1 MSGSTGSPHFEPHS
15 SAVEVMRRKIIYW
28 TLWILVLFCLLIGIV
43 LFSLCAG
50 SVGIPLKKVL
60 QVILEGKGTAEYSIL
75 FDIRLPRIILGF
87 AVGGALSL
95 AGVILQ
101 GMFRNPLVEPYTL
114 GISGGASLG
123 VCLNIVLRLNSILGI
138 LSLPLAGF
146 LGAILVIMLVYSLSI
161 RKGILKIQ
169 GLLLTGVM
177 ISFISSSLI
186 MLIMSV
192 SHIEDLHGIV
202 FWVMG
207 SLEEPN
213 WLLIKLALG
222 ISIFGLVA
230 SYVFCFDL
238 NAFSLGEEEAFHLG
252 INVERTKR
260 LLFIIASLLTGLSVS
275 VAGIIGFVGLVVP
288 HFVRMFVGSDHR
300 ILLVDSFLCGAG
312 FLIFC
317 DTLARTI
324 FSPLE
329 LPVGVITG
337 ILGGSFFVYALTK
350 KQVVLGEK

>member
-1 MSGSTGSPHFEPHS
+1 MSRKVTGWIFWIFILGGILIGTSLYSLTLGPTQIPFS
-15 SAVEVMRRKIIYW
+15 KIIS
-28 TLWILVLFCLLIGIV
+28 LLFFRGDNATEL
-43 LFSLCAG
+43 
-50 SVGIPLKKVL
+50 
-60 QVILEGKGTAEYSIL
+60 SIL
-75 FDIRLPRIILGF
+75 LDIRLPRIILGI

-114 GISGGASLG
+114 GISGGAAIG
-123 VCLNIVLRLNSILGI
+123 ACLNIVLRLNRSLGA
-138 LSLPLAGF
+138 LSLPLCGF
-146 LGAILVIMLVYSLSI
+146 LGAILVILLIYSLSI
-161 RKGILKIQ
+161 RRGVLKIQ

-186 MLIMSV
+186 MLVMSV
-192 SHIEDLHGIV
+192 SRAEDLHGIV
-202 FWVMG
+202 FWIMG

-213 WLLIKLALG
+213 WFLIKLTLG
-222 ISIFGLVA
+222 MAIFGLAV

-238 NAFSLGEEEAFHLG
+238 NALSLGEEEALHLG

-260 LLFIIASLLTGLSVS
+260 LLFLLASLLTGFSVS

-288 HFVRMFVGSDHR
+288 HFVRMFVGNNHR
-300 ILLVDSFLCGAG
+300 ILLVGSFLCGAA

-317 DTLARTI
+317 DTLARI
-324 FSPLE
+324 IIAPME

-337 ILGGSFFVYALTK
+337 LLGGTLFVYALTK
-350 KQVVLGEK
+350 KQVTLGGK

>member
-1 MSGSTGSPHFEPHS
+1 
-15 SAVEVMRRKIIYW
+15 MRKKVIHW
-28 TLWILVLFCLLIGIV
+28 AFWVLVLFCLLLGIA
-43 LFSLCAG
+43 LFSLCVG
-50 SVGIPLKKVL
+50 SVDMPLKKIL
-60 QVILEGKGTAEYSIL
+60 KVIFEGRGSSEYSIL

-87 AVGGALSL
+87 AIGGALSL

-114 GISGGASLG
+114 GISGGAAVG
-123 VCLNIVLRLNSILGI
+123 VCLNIVLGLSRGLGI
-138 LSLPLAGF
+138 ISLPICGF
-146 LGAILVIMLVYSLSI
+146 LGAILVILLVYSLSI

-192 SHIEDLHGIV
+192 SHTEDLHGIV

-222 ISIFGLVA
+222 IAVFGLAV
-230 SYVFCFDL
+230 SYLFCFDL
-238 NAFSLGEEEAFHLG
+238 NAFSLGEEEALHLG
-252 INVERTKR
+252 INVERAKR
-260 LLFIIASLLTGLSVS
+260 LLFVVASLLTGFSVS

-288 HFVRMFVGSDHR
+288 HFIRMFVGSDHR
-300 ILLVDSFLCGAG
+300 ILLISSFLCGAI

-317 DTLARTI
+317 DSLARI
-324 FSPLE
+324 IIAPLE

-337 ILGGSFFVYALTK
+337 ILGGSLFIYTLSK
-350 KQVVLGEK
+350 KQVSLEGK